1 MADSNPTAGG
11 GTSAPPAPANVLDQI
26 ISEGNLV
33 RDKQNTK
40 AAEAAER
47 LLSKFTSEVKTQNI
61 KPDKNKHTAALIQ
74 ERIRQI
80 DEDISRKLDA
90 ILHNEKF
97 QQLEATWRGLAY
109 LVQNSETGTMLK
121 LRVLNVTKDEV
132 AKDLEKA
139 VDVDQSQLFKK
150 LYEAEYGTFGGHPYS
165 VLVGAY
171 EFGRAAP
178 DVAMLGRIASVAAA
192 AHAPFIAAAS
202 PALFDL
208 GSFADLGVPR
218 DLRKALDTTE
228 MAEWRE
234 FRKSEDSRYVALVL
248 PRFLLRRPYHPVNNP
263 VEGFE
268 YTENVYTND
277 IHAQEAEYRSDKEK
291 KKDKQRPRVEEPKSF
306 LWGNAA
312 WALAARITDAFA
324 KYKWTAAIRG
334 VEGGGRVAGLP
345 VHTFDTLSGDS
356 AMICPTEVSIT
367 DRREKELSDL
377 GFISLVHCKGESYAA
392 FFGGATTQQPV
403 EYLTDSATA
412 NARLSASLPYVL
424 AASRF
429 AHYLKVMMRD
439 KVGSFQTR
447 GEIEKYL
454 NGWIAQYV
462 LLNDDAPQSAKARF
476 PLREARV
483 DVTEI
488 GGKPG
493 CYNATVFLRP
503 HFQLE
508 ELTASIRLVAEL
520 PQPAA

>member
-1 MADSNPTAGG
+1 MPETKTAGG
-11 GTSAPPAPANVLDQI
+11 TATAPANTSILDQI
-26 ISEGNLV
+26 ISEGKLV
-33 RDKQNTK
+33 RDKQNT
-40 AAEAAER
+40 ASAER
-47 LLSKFTSEVKTQNI
+47 LLSKFTGEVQSEKI
-61 KPDKNKHTAALIQ
+61 KRDPDKHTAALIQ

-80 DEDISRKLDA
+80 DEEISRKLDA
-90 ILHNEKF
+90 ILHNPKF
-97 QQLEATWRGLAY
+97 QELESTWRGLAY

-121 LRVLNVTKDEV
+121 LRVLNVTKDEL

-171 EFGRAAP
+171 DFGRKAP

-192 AHAPFIAAAS
+192 AHAPFLAAAS

-208 GSFADLGVPR
+208 DSFTELGIPR

-277 IHAQEAEYRSDKEK
+277 IHAQEAEYRNDKEK

-324 KYKWTAAIRG
+324 KYRWTAAIRG

-392 FFGGATTQQPV
+392 FFGGATTQQPM

-483 DVTEI
+483 DVTEV

>member
-1 MADSNPTAGG
+1 MPETKTAGG
-11 GTSAPPAPANVLDQI
+11 TATAAGNTSILDQI
-26 ISEGNLV
+26 ISEGKLV
-33 RDKQNTK
+33 RDKQNT
-40 AAEAAER
+40 ESAER
-47 LLSKFTSEVKTQNI
+47 LLSKFTGEVQSEKI
-61 KPDKNKHTAALIQ
+61 KADGEKHTAALIQ

-80 DEDISRKLDA
+80 DEEISRKLDA
-90 ILHNEKF
+90 ILHNPKF
-97 QQLEATWRGLAY
+97 QELESTWRGLAY

-171 EFGRAAP
+171 DFGRAAP

-192 AHAPFIAAAS
+192 AHAPFLAAAS

-208 GSFADLGVPR
+208 DSFAELGIPR

-277 IHAQEAEYRSDKEK
+277 IHAQEAEYRTKEK
-291 KKDKQRPRVEEPKSF
+291 KKEKQRPRVEEPTSF

-454 NGWIAQYV
+454 NSWIAQYV

-493 CYNATVFLRP
+493 CFNATVFLRP